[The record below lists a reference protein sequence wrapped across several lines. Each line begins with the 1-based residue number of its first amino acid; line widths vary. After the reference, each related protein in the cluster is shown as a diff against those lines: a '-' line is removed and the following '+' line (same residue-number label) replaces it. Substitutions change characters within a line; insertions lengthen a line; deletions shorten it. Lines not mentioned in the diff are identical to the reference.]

1 MASMSRLPEIV
12 LLIEVSSNYSR
23 ALIRGISS
31 YSQANGPWSMHLMEP
46 LRVAE
51 IRRWLADWD
60 GNGVIARVK
69 TDAIAQVLLER
80 GLPVVN
86 VTGACANSKWPTVD
100 TDNEAVCKLAAAHLI
115 ERGYRHFAYCG
126 MANYEWSGWRRTFCR
141 GTRSAKCRV
150 QRARTSVAYRR
161 NGHFPKG
168 RAIAES
174 LGGRASPA
182 SRHSLAC
189 NDHCGQF
196 VLQACGEADLS
207 VPDQVGVMGVDNDGL
222 ICELCLP
229 PLSSVEV
236 NCERI
241 GYIAAETL
249 DLLMHGERAGER
261 LRLIKPT
268 SIANR
273 RSTDSGAVRD
283 PTISEAIRFIRTY
296 ACEDI
301 GIPQIAH
308 HVGVSRRYLE
318 LQFRRTVGR
327 SIHSEITRIR
337 LETAQRFL
345 GETDW
350 KLQTI
355 AERSGFK
362 QAAHMSGVFQKTFG
376 LRPGQYRRNVQ
387 NRD

>member
-1 MASMSRLPEIV
+1 
-12 LLIEVSSNYSR
+12 
-23 ALIRGISS
+23 
-31 YSQANGPWSMHLMEP
+31 MHLMEP

-126 MANYEWSGWRRTFCR
+126 MANYEWSGWRRDFF
-141 GTRSAKCRV
+141 AAEL
-150 QRARTSVAYRR
+150 ARQNAACSVLEL
-161 NGHFPKG
+161 PSLT
-168 RAIAES
+168 AETGIS
-174 LGGRASPA
+174 QKDERLLNRWVAELPQPVGI
-182 SRHSLAC
+182 LAC